1 MNIQAAQLSEDAEGP
16 SATILLRLDRDVP
29 ADYLPT
35 AGAARFEAK
44 LQKSGQLNVA
54 MTIVGVMVADRVSVE
69 PTELQIGMPV
79 VPVFT
84 DHPEA
89 GVTLLR
95 YTAQR

>member
-1 MNIQAAQLSEDAEGP
+1 MLSFVRWVMVPKRDPKQAVGINTVPQIPAVVEWDEGP
-16 SATILLRLDRDVP
+16 RFATELVD
-29 ADYLPT
+29 
-35 AGAARFEAK
+35 
-44 LQKSGQLNVA
+44 
-54 MTIVGVMVADRVSVE
+54 VE